1 MERWEQFQGVYIHT
15 PFCLRK
21 CLYCDFPSYAGFP
34 ETVRQEYVD
43 ALCREIAFR
52 SQERELPVADG
63 ATIYFGGGTPTVLS
77 AAQIGQTV
85 ACLKRYGWWRNP
97 AEATI
102 EANPGTVDLEKLRV
116 LRQLGFERI
125 SLGVQ
130 SLQDRELRALGRIHT
145 AEQAVQA
152 IEEAKQAGFRRISAD
167 LMSGIPC
174 QTIESFQ
181 ATLDQLLRLELSH
194 VSVYSLIL
202 EEGTPLE
209 GLVAS
214 GQVEL
219 PDEETAYLMYEMT
232 TDRLEQAGLT
242 RYEISNYAVPG
253 EESFHNKVYWH
264 YEPYAAFGVGACA
277 FTGNGRRINT
287 ADVPEFIAGW
297 KAEVVDA
304 KEAAWKTAVP
314 FAEWK
319 AEPNA
324 AVKGETECNRKCTEP
339 VMNSSFVTDAP
350 LWETE
355 ELDRKTQI
363 SEAMIMGLRMTEG
376 VDLHKMR
383 QRFGIDVLAYY
394 REALQSL
401 PEQQMLECVDG
412 HLRLTPYGMRYG
424 NRVFE
429 IFV

>member
-63 ATIYFGGGTPTVLS
+63 ATIYFGGGTPTVLTVD
-77 AAQIGQTV
+77 QIGQTV

-130 SLQDRELRALGRIHT
+130 SLQDRELCALGRIHT

-174 QTIESFQ
+174 QTVRSFRN
-181 ATLDQLLRLELSH
+181 TLDRILQLNLSH

-202 EEGTPLE
+202 EEGTTLE
-209 GLVAS
+209 RLVAS

-232 TDRLEQAGLT
+232 TDRLERAGLT

-264 YEPYAAFGVGACA
+264 YEPYAAFGAGACA
-277 FTGNGRRINT
+277 FTGNGRRTNT
-287 ADVPEFIAGW
+287 ADVPEYIAGW
-297 KAEVVDA
+297 KAGELEA
-304 KEAAWKTAVP
+304 KI
-314 FAEWK
+314 
-319 AEPNA
+319 
-324 AVKGETECNRKCTEP
+324 ETEFNHKCAEP
-339 VMNSSFVTDAP
+339 VMNSGFVPDAP

-363 SEAMIMGLRMTEG
+363 SETMIMGLRMTEG
-376 VDLHKMR
+376 VDLHKMQ

-401 PEQQMLECVDG
+401 PEPQMLECVDG